1 MHKLVLKIKNNKNY
15 KILVNILKHIDFV
28 ELEESAT
35 EYKHKRKSIKHL
47 FGLWKNREIDLKKV
61 RNRAWRT

>member
-28 ELEESAT
+28 ELEENET
-35 EYKHKRKSIKHL
+35 EYKHK
-47 FGLWKNREIDLKKV
+47 KKV
-61 RNRAWRT
+61 